1 MGLDLQCR
9 GQRILQ
15 SFAKGDIDPS
25 ATVDIV
31 DKYTSAV
38 YANPYACDVNGL
50 ATLGGCGKSETGM
63 AKSLL
68 PDGGIGKAVTLA
80 GAFVPQT
87 WATEGRILSME
98 EVKGFYGSN
107 DFREMADLGVNTIQ
121 IPVPCDTF
129 YESGDVERTV
139 SKLLERI
146 DGAGLSAILVL
157 VRSFRA
163 PRTHP
168 DH

>member
-1 MGLDLQCR
+1 M
-9 GQRILQ
+9 
-15 SFAKGDIDPS
+15 
-25 ATVDIV
+25 
-31 DKYTSAV
+31 
-38 YANPYACDVNGL
+38 
-50 ATLGGCGKSETGM
+50 
-63 AKSLL
+63 
-68 PDGGIGKAVTLA
+68 KAVTLA

-98 EVKGFYGSN
+98 EVKDFYGSN

-139 SKLLERI
+139 PKLLERI